1 MTSQPLGYV
10 TDLAVSED
18 GRHLYGTSGASVTVI
33 DTESMTG
40 TAEVTVGPVWD
51 LTRSSSEFTDVTSS
65 VAVNA
70 DGTRAYATYHVST
83 VERASGGGT
92 GSFITDNTGR
102 LWRVT
107 GGYEVVAVIDVDPS
121 STTYG
126 TQLATV
132 RLPEGAQD
140 VAISA
145 DGDLLY
151 VSGADGRTVSVVD
164 AATYAVLGT
173 FVTDPDGSTSRS
185 YGPYR
190 FLLVD
195 PDPDTG
201 GTLYVTDYA
210 DAPGM
215 PSPAHRAA
223 HPPLCS
229 PDRTDTLDDANGPRS
244 LAERGSTRRTR
255 PAVVETES
263 VVVQRNRSTSALA
276 EAFRAVL
283 VVLGRHGVRHGA
295 RLLGRRIDHRM
306 QYRTFW

>member
-1 MTSQPLGYV
+1 MSVIDTATNRVVTSQPLGYV

-33 DTESMTG
+33 DTASMTR

-151 VSGADGRTVSVVD
+151 VSGADGRTVASWV
-164 AATYAVLGT
+164 
-173 FVTDPDGSTSRS
+173 P
-185 YGPYR
+185 
-190 FLLVD
+190 
-195 PDPDTG
+195 
-201 GTLYVTDYA
+201 
-210 DAPGM
+210 
-215 PSPAHRAA
+215 
-223 HPPLCS
+223 
-229 PDRTDTLDDANGPRS
+229 
-244 LAERGSTRRTR
+244 
-255 PAVVETES
+255 
-263 VVVQRNRSTSALA
+263 
-276 EAFRAVL
+276 
-283 VVLGRHGVRHGA
+283 
-295 RLLGRRIDHRM
+295 
-306 QYRTFW
+306 